1 MDREIYSTKRKALM
15 LNLDPSKYGTIAEIG
30 GGQEVARS
38 FFQAGGASGTIA
50 KTISAYD
57 KTFSDHLYNEGESGR
72 YVSLNRLEK
81 MLDAE
86 YKDLITVLGE
96 NRNPEVK
103 FFSFADTVETLS
115 YKKDNQGHGWMG
127 VKFDLS
133 KPGESNEVVIHVRLL
148 ENDAILQQ
156 YTLGALGV
164 NLIFACFYFHDRPN
178 VFLQSLLDNLD
189 TDRVEITM
197 ARMTGPD
204 LCYVDNRLLC
214 VQLVKNGMTP
224 AVMFDRK
231 GNVHQ
236 PADFLYKK
244 NALVLRGRFRPIT
257 YVGFDIL
264 KTSYSLFKE
273 DKNFSP
279 VNTLQICEITLNNI
293 LEQGEINEHDFLD
306 RVDLLNGMGQNVL
319 VSNFQEFYKL
329 VDYFNRFKLLNL
341 RIILGV
347 PTFKKVLEK
356 KYYTNLRGGI
366 LEAMGRM
373 FPENTRFYIYP
384 ALDRATGKV
393 LLVDDV
399 EMEPDVKH
407 IFDYLVE
414 NRKIR
419 NLRQAKTKWLSI
431 NPDEVL
437 RLIQIKDSLWETMVP
452 KYVSKRIKEKKIFG
466 YKESATDL
474 SKSSERDC
482 INPQ

>member
-1 MDREIYSTKRKALM
+1 MEREVYSIKRKALM
-15 LNLDPSKYGTIAEIG
+15 LNLDASKYGTIAEIG
-30 GGQEVARS
+30 GGQEVARA

-57 KTFSDHLYNEGESGR
+57 KTFSDHLYNSGKSGR
-72 YVSLNRLEK
+72 YVSLTRLSQ

-86 YKDLITVLGE
+86 YNELTSVLGK
-96 NRNPEVK
+96 NRDLEVK
-103 FFSFADTVETLS
+103 FFSFANTVETLN
-115 YKKDNQGHGWMG
+115 YKKDNQGNGWLG
-127 VKFDLS
+127 VKFELS
-133 KPGESNEVVIHVRLL
+133 KPGIPNEVVIHVRLL
-148 ENDAILQQ
+148 ENDALLQQ
-156 YTLGALGV
+156 YSLGSLGV

-224 AVMFDRK
+224 AVMFDRH
-231 GNVHQ
+231 GHVHQ
-236 PADFLYKK
+236 PSDFLYKK
-244 NALVLRGRFRPIT
+244 NALVLRGRFKPIT

-264 KTSYSLFKE
+264 KTSYALFKK
-273 DKNFSP
+273 DKNFSQN
-279 VNTLQICEITLNNI
+279 NTLQICEITLNNLI
-293 LEQGEINEHDFLD
+293 EEGEINERDFLD

-347 PTFKKVLEK
+347 PTFKRVLEK

-384 ALDRATGKV
+384 AVDRATGNI

-407 IFDYLVE
+407 IFNYLVD

-419 NLRQAKTKWLSI
+419 NLRQAKTQWLSI

-437 RLIQIKDSLWETMVP
+437 RLIEANDPKWLDMVP
-452 KYVSKRIKEKKIFG
+452 KYVSKRIISNKIFG
-466 YKESATDL
+466 YKDTLSIKKK
-474 SKSSERDC
+474 SKSDC
-482 INPQ
+482 

>member
-1 MDREIYSTKRKALM
+1 MEREIYSTKRKALL
-15 LNLDPSKYGTIAEIG
+15 LNLDSSIYGSVAEIG
-30 GGQEVARS
+30 GGQEVART

-57 KTFSDHLYNEGESGR
+57 KTFSDHLYNKGESGR
-72 YVSLNRLEK
+72 YVSFNRLKK
-81 MLDAE
+81 MLDEE
-86 YKDLITVLGE
+86 YSELKTILGE
-96 NRNPEVK
+96 KLESRVR
-103 FFSFADTVETLS
+103 FFSFANTVETLN
-115 YKKDNQGHGWMG
+115 YQKTNQGHGWLG
-127 VKFDLS
+127 VKFELS
-133 KPGESNEVVIHVRLL
+133 GPGKPNEVVIHVRLL
-148 ENDAILQQ
+148 ENDAVLQQ

-164 NLIFACFYFHDRPN
+164 NLIFACYHYADKPN

-204 LCYVDNRLLC
+204 LSYVDNRLLC
-214 VQLVKNGMTP
+214 VQLVKNRMTP
-224 AVMFDRK
+224 AVMFDRY
-231 GNVHQ
+231 GDVHQ
-236 PADFLYKK
+236 PGDFLYKK

-264 KTSYSLFKE
+264 KTSYALFKE

-279 VNTLQICEITLNNI
+279 DNTLQICEITLNNL
-293 LEQGEINEHDFLD
+293 LEEGEINERDFLD

-319 VSNFQEFYKL
+319 VSSFKEFYKL
-329 VDYFNRFKLLNL
+329 VDYFGRFKIYNL
-341 RIILGV
+341 RVILGV

-356 KYYTNLRGGI
+356 KYYTHLRGGI

-384 ALDRATGKV
+384 ALDRETEKV

-407 IFDYLVE
+407 VFNYLVD

-419 NLRQAKTKWLSI
+419 NLRKAKTKWLPI
-431 NPDEVL
+431 DPREVL
-437 RLIQIKDSLWETMVP
+437 RLIEARDDRWEQMVP
-452 KYVSKRIKEKKIFG
+452 KYVSKQIKTKKIFG
-466 YKESATDL
+466 YKG
-474 SKSSERDC
+474 
-482 INPQ
+482 

>member
-1 MDREIYSTKRKALM
+1 MGREIFSTKRKALL
-15 LNLDPSKYGTIAEIG
+15 LNLDRTKYGTIAEIG
-30 GGQEVARS
+30 GGQEVARY
-38 FFQAGGASGTIA
+38 FFQVGGASGTIA

-57 KTFSDHLYNEGESGR
+57 KTFSDHLYNQGKSDR
-72 YVSLNRLEK
+72 YVSQSRLEK
-81 MLDAE
+81 MIDCE
-86 YKDLITVLGE
+86 YRELLTVLTE
-96 NRNPEVK
+96 KREPDVR
-103 FFSFADTVETLS
+103 FFAFANTVETLNF
-115 YKKDNQGHGWMG
+115 KKTNQGQGWLG
-127 VKFDLS
+127 VKFELT
-133 KPGESNEVVIHVRLL
+133 KPGDPNEVVIHVRLL
-148 ENDAILQQ
+148 ENDGVLQQ
-156 YTLGALGV
+156 QTLGILGI
-164 NLIFACFYFHDRPN
+164 NLIFACFHYHDRPN
-178 VFLQSLLDNLD
+178 IFLQSLLDNLD
-189 TDRVEITM
+189 PDRVEITM

-224 AVMFDRK
+224 AVMFDRH
-231 GNVHQ
+231 GEVHQ

-264 KTSYSLFKE
+264 KTSYALFKE

-279 VNTLQICEITLNNI
+279 HNTLQICEITLNNL
-293 LEQGEINEHDFLD
+293 LEEGEINERDFLD

-347 PTFKKVLEK
+347 PTFRRVMQK
-356 KYYTNLRGGI
+356 KYYENLRGGI

-384 ALDRATGKV
+384 ALDRKTGKI

-399 EMEPDVKH
+399 EMESDVKH
-407 IFDYLVE
+407 IFDFLVD

-419 NLRQAKTKWLSI
+419 NLRQAKTQWLHI
-431 NPDEVL
+431 TPQEVL
-437 RLIQIKDSLWETMVP
+437 KLIEANNPSWEKMVP
-452 KYVSKRIKEKKIFG
+452 KYVSKTIKEKRLFG
-466 YKESATDL
+466 YKG
-474 SKSSERDC
+474 
-482 INPQ
+482 

>member
-1 MDREIYSTKRKALM
+1 MEREVFSTKRKALM
-15 LNLDPSKYGTIAEIG
+15 LNLDSTKYGTIAEIG

-72 YVSLNRLEK
+72 YVSLSRLEK
-81 MLDAE
+81 MLQAE
-86 YKDLITVLGE
+86 YNDLLQVLGE
-96 NRNPEVK
+96 KRSLDLK
-103 FFSFADTVETLS
+103 FFSFADTVETLNYQKS
-115 YKKDNQGHGWMG
+115 NQGHGWMG
-127 VKFDLS
+127 VKFEHS
-133 KPGESNEVVIHVRLL
+133 KLGEPNEVVIHVRLL
-148 ENDAILQQ
+148 ENDGLLQQ
-156 YTLGALGV
+156 YTLGTLGV
-164 NLIFACFYFHDRPN
+164 NLIFACFHYHDRPN

-214 VQLVKNGMTP
+214 VQLVKNEMTP
-224 AVMFDRK
+224 AVMFDRY
-231 GNVHQ
+231 GEVHQ

-264 KTSYSLFKE
+264 KTSYALFKE
-273 DKNFSP
+273 DKNFTP
-279 VNTLQICEITLNNI
+279 HNTLQICEITLNNL
-293 LEQGEINEHDFLD
+293 LEEGEIDERDFLN

-319 VSNFQEFYKL
+319 VSNFQEFYKV
-329 VDYFNRFKLLNL
+329 VDYFNRFKILNL

-347 PTFKKVLEK
+347 PTFRRVMEK
-356 KYYTNLRGGI
+356 KYYTCLRGGI

-373 FPENTRFYIYP
+373 FPDNTRFYIYP
-384 ALDRATGKV
+384 ALDRETGKI

-399 EMEPDVKH
+399 ELEPDVKH
-407 IFDYLVE
+407 IFDYLVD

-419 NLRQAKTKWLSI
+419 NLRQAKTKWLHI
-431 NPDEVL
+431 TPNEVL
-437 RLIQIKDSLWETMVP
+437 KLMHSNDNRWESMVP
-452 KYVSKRIKEKKIFG
+452 KYVSKTIKEKKIFG
-466 YKESATDL
+466 YT
-474 SKSSERDC
+474 
-482 INPQ
+482 

>member
-1 MDREIYSTKRKALM
+1 MEREVFSTKRKALI
-15 LNLDPSKYGTIAEIG
+15 LNLDSTKYGTIAEIG
-30 GGQEVARS
+30 GGQEVARA

-57 KTFSDHLYNEGESGR
+57 KTFSDHLYNSGESGR
-72 YVSLNRLEK
+72 YVSLDRLEK
-81 MLDAE
+81 MLNAE
-86 YKDLITVLGE
+86 FFELLKVLGE
-96 NRNPEVK
+96 KRSPDLK
-103 FFSFADTVETLS
+103 FFSFADTVETLN
-115 YKKDNQGHGWMG
+115 YKKTNQGQGWLG
-127 VKFDLS
+127 IKFEHS
-133 KPGESNEVVIHVRLL
+133 KQGEPNEVVIHVRLL
-148 ENDAILQQ
+148 ENDGLLQQ
-156 YTLGALGV
+156 YTLGVLGV
-164 NLIFACFYFHDRPN
+164 NLIFACFHYHDRPN
-178 VFLQSLLDNLD
+178 VFLQSLFDNLD

-224 AVMFDRK
+224 AVMFDRS

-264 KTSYSLFKE
+264 KTSYALFKE

-279 VNTLQICEITLNNI
+279 HNTLQICEITLNNL
-293 LEQGEINEHDFLD
+293 LEEGEMNERDFLD

-329 VDYFNRFKLLNL
+329 VDFFTRFNLLNL

-347 PTFKKVLEK
+347 PTFKKVMEK

-384 ALDRATGKV
+384 ALDRATGKI

-399 EMEPDVKH
+399 ELDPDVKH
-407 IFDYLVE
+407 IFNYLVD

-419 NLRQAKTKWLSI
+419 NLRQAKTKWLHI
-431 NPDEVL
+431 TPNEVL
-437 RLIQIKDSLWETMVP
+437 RLMHSNDKRWETMVP
-452 KYVSKRIKEKKIFG
+452 KYVSKRIKERKIFG
-466 YKESATDL
+466 Y
-474 SKSSERDC
+474 
-482 INPQ
+482 

>member
-1 MDREIYSTKRKALM
+1 MEREVYSTKRKALM
-15 LNLDPSKYGTIAEIG
+15 LNLDNTKYGTIAEIG

-57 KTFSDHLYNEGESGR
+57 KTFSDHLYNEGDSGR

-81 MLDAE
+81 MLQAE
-86 YKDLITVLGE
+86 YNDLLQVLGE
-96 NRNPEVK
+96 KRNPDLN
-103 FFSFADTVETLS
+103 FFSFADTVETLNYQKS
-115 YKKDNQGHGWMG
+115 NQGHGWMG
-127 VKFDLS
+127 VKFEHS
-133 KPGESNEVVIHVRLL
+133 KLGEPNEVVIHVRLL
-148 ENDAILQQ
+148 ENDGLLQQ
-156 YTLGALGV
+156 YTLGTLGV
-164 NLIFACFYFHDRPN
+164 NLIFACFHYHDRPN

-214 VQLVKNGMTP
+214 VQLVKNKMTP
-224 AVMFDRK
+224 AVMFDRH
-231 GNVHQ
+231 GEVHQ

-264 KTSYSLFKE
+264 KTSYALFKE

-279 VNTLQICEITLNNI
+279 HNTLQICEITLNNL
-293 LEQGEINEHDFLD
+293 LEEGEIDERDFLN

-319 VSNFQEFYKL
+319 VSNFQEFYKV
-329 VDYFNRFKLLNL
+329 VDYFNRFKILNL
-341 RIILGV
+341 RVILGV
-347 PTFKKVLEK
+347 PTFRKVMEK
-356 KYYTNLRGGI
+356 KYYTCLRGGI

-373 FPENTRFYIYP
+373 FPDNTRFYIYP
-384 ALDRATGKV
+384 ALDRKTGKI

-399 EMEPDVKH
+399 ELEPDVKH
-407 IFDYLVE
+407 IFDYLVD

-419 NLRQAKTKWLSI
+419 NLRQAKTKWLHI
-431 NPDEVL
+431 TPNEVL
-437 RLIQIKDSLWETMVP
+437 KLMHSNDKRWESMVP
-452 KYVSKRIKEKKIFG
+452 KYVANQIKEKKIFG
-466 YKESATDL
+466 YK
-474 SKSSERDC
+474 
-482 INPQ
+482 

>member
-1 MDREIYSTKRKALM
+1 MEREVFSTKRKALM
-15 LNLDPSKYGTIAEIG
+15 LNLDSTKYGTIAEIG

-72 YVSLNRLEK
+72 YVSLSRLEK
-81 MLDAE
+81 MLQAE
-86 YKDLITVLGE
+86 YNDLLQVLGE
-96 NRNPEVK
+96 KRSSDLK
-103 FFSFADTVETLS
+103 FFSFADTVETLNYQKS
-115 YKKDNQGHGWMG
+115 NQGHGWMG
-127 VKFDLS
+127 VKFEHS
-133 KPGESNEVVIHVRLL
+133 KLGDPNEVVIHVRLL
-148 ENDAILQQ
+148 ENDGLLQQ
-156 YTLGALGV
+156 YTLGTLGV
-164 NLIFACFYFHDRPN
+164 NLIFACFHYHDRPN

-214 VQLVKNGMTP
+214 VQLVKNEMTP
-224 AVMFDRK
+224 AVMFDRY
-231 GNVHQ
+231 GEVHQ

-264 KTSYSLFKE
+264 KTSYALFKE
-273 DKNFSP
+273 DKNFTP
-279 VNTLQICEITLNNI
+279 HNTLQICEITLNNL
-293 LEQGEINEHDFLD
+293 LEEGEIDERDFLN

-319 VSNFQEFYKL
+319 VSNFQEFYKV
-329 VDYFNRFKLLNL
+329 VDYFNRFKILNL

-347 PTFKKVLEK
+347 PTFRRVMEK
-356 KYYTNLRGGI
+356 KYYTCLRGGI

-373 FPENTRFYIYP
+373 FPDNTRFYIYP
-384 ALDRATGKV
+384 ALDRETGKI

-399 EMEPDVKH
+399 ELEPDVKH
-407 IFDYLVE
+407 IFDYLVD

-419 NLRQAKTKWLSI
+419 NLRQAKTKWLHI
-431 NPDEVL
+431 TPNEVL
-437 RLIQIKDSLWETMVP
+437 KLMHSNDNRWESMVP
-452 KYVSKRIKEKKIFG
+452 KYVSKTIKEKKIFG
-466 YKESATDL
+466 YT
-474 SKSSERDC
+474 
-482 INPQ
+482 

>member
-1 MDREIYSTKRKALM
+1 MEREIFTTKRKALM
-15 LNLDPSKYGTIAEIG
+15 LNLDDTKYGTIAEIG
-30 GGQEVARS
+30 GGQEVARA

-57 KTFSDHLYNEGESGR
+57 KTFSDHLYNQGQSGR
-72 YVSLNRLEK
+72 YVSLNRLEQ
-81 MLDAE
+81 MLEAE
-86 YKDLITVLGE
+86 YNDLNTVLGE
-96 NRNPEVK
+96 KRDPKLK
-103 FFSFADTVETLS
+103 FFSFANTVETLN
-115 YKKDNQGHGWMG
+115 YQKNNQGHGWLG
-127 VKFDLS
+127 VKFELS
-133 KPGESNEVVIHVRLL
+133 EPGKPNEVVIHVRLL
-148 ENDAILQQ
+148 ENDGLLQQ

-164 NLIFACFYFHDRPN
+164 NLIFACFYYHDRPN

-224 AVMFDRK
+224 AVMFDRFGK
-231 GNVHQ
+231 VHQ

-264 KTSYSLFKE
+264 KTSYALFKE

-279 VNTLQICEITLNNI
+279 HNTLQICEITLNNL
-293 LEQGEINEHDFLD
+293 LEEGEINERDFLD

-319 VSNFQEFYKL
+319 VSNFQEFYKV
-329 VDYFNRFKLLNL
+329 VDYFTRFKLLNL
-341 RIILGV
+341 RVILGV
-347 PTFKKVLEK
+347 PTFKKVMEK

-373 FPENTRFYIYP
+373 FPDNTRFYIYP
-384 ALDRATGKV
+384 ALDRETGKIV
-393 LLVDDV
+393 LVDDV
-399 EMEPDVKH
+399 ELEPDVKH
-407 IFDYLVE
+407 IFNYLVD

-419 NLRQAKTKWLSI
+419 NLRQAKTKWLYI
-431 NPDEVL
+431 TPNEVL
-437 RLIQIKDSLWETMVP
+437 RLMHANDPLWETMVP
-452 KYVSKRIKEKKIFG
+452 KYVSKRIKDRKIFG
-466 YKESATDL
+466 YTDSV
-474 SKSSERDC
+474 SKSKGTKREC
-482 INPQ
+482 

>member
-1 MDREIYSTKRKALM
+1 MEREVFSIKRKALM
-15 LNLDPSKYGTIAEIG
+15 LNLDATKYGTIAEIG
-30 GGQEVARS
+30 GGQEVARA

-57 KTFSDHLYNEGESGR
+57 KTFSDHLYNSGKSGR
-72 YVSLNRLEK
+72 YVSLSRLNQ

-86 YKDLITVLGE
+86 YNELFSVLGKKHDSK
-96 NRNPEVK
+96 VK
-103 FFSFADTVETLS
+103 FFSFANTVETLN
-115 YKKDNQGHGWMG
+115 YKKDNQGNGWLG
-127 VKFDLS
+127 VKFDLT
-133 KPGESNEVVIHVRLL
+133 KPGEPNEVVIHVRLH
-148 ENDAILQQ
+148 ENDALLQQ
-156 YTLGALGV
+156 YTLGSLGV
-164 NLIFACFYFHDRPN
+164 NLIFACFYYHDRPN

-224 AVMFDRK
+224 AVMFDK
-231 GNVHQ
+231 NGNVHQ
-236 PADFLYKK
+236 PSDFLYKK
-244 NALVLRGRFRPIT
+244 NALVLRGRFKPIT

-264 KTSYSLFKE
+264 KTSYALFKK
-273 DKNFSP
+273 DKNFSQD
-279 VNTLQICEITLNNI
+279 NTLQICEITLNNLI
-293 LEQGEINEHDFLD
+293 EEGEINERDFLD

-341 RIILGV
+341 RVILGV
-347 PTFKKVLEK
+347 PTFKRVLEK
-356 KYYTNLRGGI
+356 KYYANLRGGI

-373 FPENTRFYIYP
+373 FPANTRFYIYP
-384 ALDRATGKV
+384 AVDRATGNI

-399 EMEPDVKH
+399 EMEPDVRH
-407 IFDYLVE
+407 IFNFLVD

-419 NLRQAKTKWLSI
+419 NLRQAKTQWLSI

-437 RLIQIKDSLWETMVP
+437 RLIEANDPKWLEMVP
-452 KYVSKRIKEKKIFG
+452 RYVSKRIISKKIFG
-466 YKESATDL
+466 YKDKEA
-474 SKSSERDC
+474 
-482 INPQ
+482 N

>member
-15 LNLDPSKYGTIAEIG
+15 LNLDATKYGSIAEIG
-30 GGQEVARS
+30 GGQEVARA

-57 KTFSDHLYNEGESGR
+57 KTFSDHLYNKGESGR
-72 YVSLNRLEK
+72 YVSLARLEK
-81 MLDAE
+81 MLDGE
-86 YKDLITVLGE
+86 YNDLLAVLGAKRE
-96 NRNPEVK
+96 PNMK
-103 FFSFADTVETLS
+103 FFSFADTVETLN
-115 YKKDNQGHGWMG
+115 YRKDNMGHGWLG
-127 VKFDLS
+127 VKFELS
-133 KPGESNEVVIHVRLL
+133 KPGAPNEVVIHVRLL
-148 ENDAILQQ
+148 ENDAVLQQ
-156 YTLGALGV
+156 NTLGALGV
-164 NLIFACFYFHDRPN
+164 NLIFACFYFHDKPN
-178 VFLQSLLDNLD
+178 LFLQSLLDNLD

-197 ARMTGPD
+197 ARMTGLD

-224 AVMFDRK
+224 AVMFDRH

-264 KTSYSLFKE
+264 KTSYALFKE
-273 DKNFSP
+273 DKNFSSQ
-279 VNTLQICEITLNNI
+279 NTLQICEITLNNI
-293 LEQGEINEHDFLD
+293 LEEGEINERDFLD

-356 KYYTNLRGGI
+356 KYYTNLHGGI

-373 FPENTRFYIYP
+373 FPDNTRFYIYP
-384 ALDRATGKV
+384 ALDRATGKI

-399 EMEPDVKH
+399 EMESDVRH
-407 IFDYLVE
+407 IFNYLVD

-419 NLRQAKTKWLSI
+419 NLRQAKTKWLHI
-431 NPDEVL
+431 NPDEVI
-437 RLIQIKDSLWETMVP
+437 RLMLANDSRWEDMVP
-452 KYVSKRIKEKKIFG
+452 RYVSKRIKEKKIFG
-466 YKESATDL
+466 YAEITN
-474 SKSSERDC
+474 C
-482 INPQ
+482 

>member
-1 MDREIYSTKRKALM
+1 MEREIYTTKRKALM
-15 LNLDPSKYGTIAEIG
+15 LNLDDTKYGTIAEIG

-57 KTFSDHLYNEGESGR
+57 KTFSDHLYNQGESGR
-72 YVSLNRLEK
+72 YVSLNRLEQ
-81 MLDAE
+81 MLEAE
-86 YKDLITVLGE
+86 YNELNTVLASKRE
-96 NRNPEVK
+96 PRVK
-103 FFSFADTVETLS
+103 FFSFANTVETLN
-115 YKKDNQGHGWMG
+115 YQKTNQGHGWLG
-127 VKFDLS
+127 VKFELS
-133 KPGESNEVVIHVRLL
+133 DQGKPNEVVIHVRLL
-148 ENDAILQQ
+148 ENDALLQQ

-164 NLIFACFYFHDRPN
+164 NLIFACFYYHDRPN

-224 AVMFDRK
+224 AVMFDRY
-231 GNVHQ
+231 GDVHQ
-236 PADFLYKK
+236 PADFLYKR

-264 KTSYSLFKE
+264 KTSYGLFKE

-279 VNTLQICEITLNNI
+279 SNTLQICEITLNNL
-293 LEQGEINEHDFLD
+293 LEEGEINERDFLD

-319 VSNFQEFYKL
+319 VSNFKEFYKL
-329 VDYFNRFKLLNL
+329 VDYFSRFKVLNL

-347 PTFKKVLEK
+347 PTFKKVMEK
-356 KYYTNLRGGI
+356 KYYSNLKGGI

-384 ALDRATGKV
+384 ALDRSTGKV

-399 EMEPDVKH
+399 ELEPDVKH

-419 NLRQAKTKWLSI
+419 NLRQAKTKWLYI

-437 RLIQIKDSLWETMVP
+437 RLIQNKDSKWETMVP
-452 KYVSKRIKEKKIFG
+452 KYVSKTIKQKKIFG
-466 YKESATDL
+466 YNQFH
-474 SKSSERDC
+474 SKSNDTKKNC
-482 INPQ
+482 

>member
-1 MDREIYSTKRKALM
+1 MSREIYSTKRKALM
-15 LNLDPSKYGTIAEIG
+15 LNLDRTKYGTIAEIG
-30 GGQEVARS
+30 GGQEVARY
-38 FFQAGGASGTIA
+38 FFQVGGASGTIA

-57 KTFSDHLYNEGESGR
+57 KTFSDHLYNKGKGDR
-72 YVSLNRLEK
+72 YVSLSRLEK
-81 MLDAE
+81 MIDCE
-86 YKDLITVLGE
+86 YRELLTVLDDKRE
-96 NRNPEVK
+96 TDVK
-103 FFSFADTVETLS
+103 FFAFANTVETLN
-115 YKKDNQGHGWMG
+115 YKKDNQAHGWLG
-127 VKFDLS
+127 VQFEIS
-133 KPGESNEVVIHVRLL
+133 KPGEPNEVVIHVRLL
-148 ENDAILQQ
+148 ENDGVLQQ
-156 YTLGALGV
+156 QTLGILGI
-164 NLIFACFYFHDRPN
+164 NLIFACFYYHDRPN
-178 VFLQSLLDNLD
+178 IFLQSLLDNLD
-189 TDRVEITM
+189 TDRIEITM

-204 LCYVDNRLLC
+204 LSYVDNRLLC

-224 AVMFDRK
+224 AVMFDRFGK
-231 GNVHQ
+231 VHQ
-236 PADFLYKK
+236 PSDFLYKK

-279 VNTLQICEITLNNI
+279 DNTLQICEITLNNL
-293 LEQGEINEHDFLD
+293 LEEGELNERDFLD

-347 PTFKKVLEK
+347 PTFKRVLEK
-356 KYYTNLRGGI
+356 KFYENLRGGI

-384 ALDRATGKV
+384 ALDRKSGKI

-419 NLRQAKTKWLSI
+419 NLRQAKTQCLHI
-431 NPDEVL
+431 TPQEDL
-437 RLIQIKDSLWETMVP
+437 RLIQAHDNSWEKMVRKYISKTIK
-452 KYVSKRIKEKKIFG
+452 KKRLFG
-466 YKESATDL
+466 YKG
-474 SKSSERDC
+474 
-482 INPQ
+482 

>member
-1 MDREIYSTKRKALM
+1 MNREIYSTKRKALM
-15 LNLDPSKYGTIAEIG
+15 LNLDASKYGTIAEIG
-30 GGQEVARS
+30 GGQEVARA

-57 KTFSDHLYNEGESGR
+57 KTFSDHLYNKGESGR
-72 YVSLNRLEK
+72 YVSLARLEK

-86 YKDLITVLGE
+86 YNDMITVLGE
-96 NRNPEVK
+96 KHDANIK
-103 FFSFADTVETLS
+103 FFSFANTVETLN
-115 YKKDNQGHGWMG
+115 YQKDNQGHGWLG
-127 VKFDLS
+127 VKFELTKS
-133 KPGESNEVVIHVRLL
+133 RHPNEVVIHVRLL

-164 NLIFACFYFHDRPN
+164 NLIFACFYYHDKPN

-204 LCYVDNRLLC
+204 LEYVDNRLLC

-264 KTSYSLFKE
+264 KTSYALFKE

-279 VNTLQICEITLNNI
+279 KNTLQICEITLNNL
-293 LEQGEINEHDFLD
+293 LEEGEINERDFLD

-341 RIILGV
+341 RVILGV

-356 KYYTNLRGGI
+356 KYYNNLRGGI

-373 FPENTRFYIYP
+373 FPENTRIYIYP
-384 ALDRATGKV
+384 ALDRKSGKI

-399 EMEPDVKH
+399 EMEADVRH
-407 IFDYLVE
+407 IFNYLVY

-419 NLRQAKTKWLSI
+419 NLRQAKIKWLHI
-431 NPDEVL
+431 TPDEVL
-437 RLIQIKDSLWETMVP
+437 RLMNANDNQWEKMVP
-452 KYVSKRIKEKKIFG
+452 KYVSKRIKALKIFG
-466 YKESATDL
+466 YKG
-474 SKSSERDC
+474 
-482 INPQ
+482 

>member
-1 MDREIYSTKRKALM
+1 MEREVFSTKRKALM
-15 LNLDPSKYGTIAEIG
+15 LNLDSTKYGTIAEIG

-72 YVSLNRLEK
+72 YVSLSRLEK
-81 MLDAE
+81 MLQAE
-86 YKDLITVLGE
+86 YNDLLQVLGE
-96 NRNPEVK
+96 KRSLDLK
-103 FFSFADTVETLS
+103 FFSFADTVETLNYQKS
-115 YKKDNQGHGWMG
+115 NQGHGWMG
-127 VKFDLS
+127 VKFEHS
-133 KPGESNEVVIHVRLL
+133 KLGDPNEVVIHVRLL
-148 ENDAILQQ
+148 ENDGLLQQ
-156 YTLGALGV
+156 YTLGTLGV
-164 NLIFACFYFHDRPN
+164 NLIFACFHYHDRPN

-214 VQLVKNGMTP
+214 VQLVKNEMTP
-224 AVMFDRK
+224 AVMFDRY
-231 GNVHQ
+231 GEVHQ

-264 KTSYSLFKE
+264 KTSYALFKE
-273 DKNFSP
+273 DKNFTP
-279 VNTLQICEITLNNI
+279 HNTLQICEITLNNL
-293 LEQGEINEHDFLD
+293 LEEGEIDERDFLN

-319 VSNFQEFYKL
+319 VSNFQEFYKV
-329 VDYFNRFKLLNL
+329 VDYFNRFKILNL

-347 PTFKKVLEK
+347 PTFRRVMEK
-356 KYYTNLRGGI
+356 KYYTCLRGGI

-373 FPENTRFYIYP
+373 FPDNTRFYIYP
-384 ALDRATGKV
+384 ALDRETGKI

-399 EMEPDVKH
+399 ELEPDVKH
-407 IFDYLVE
+407 IFDYLVD

-419 NLRQAKTKWLSI
+419 NLRQAKTKWLHI
-431 NPDEVL
+431 TPNEVL
-437 RLIQIKDSLWETMVP
+437 KLMHSNDNRWESMVP
-452 KYVSKRIKEKKIFG
+452 KYVSKTIKEKKIFG
-466 YKESATDL
+466 YT
-474 SKSSERDC
+474 
-482 INPQ
+482 

>member
-1 MDREIYSTKRKALM
+1 MGREIFSTKRKALL
-15 LNLDPSKYGTIAEIG
+15 LNLDRTKYGTIAEIG
-30 GGQEVARS
+30 GGQEVARY
-38 FFQAGGASGTIA
+38 FFQVGGASGTIA

-57 KTFSDHLYNEGESGR
+57 KTFSDHLYNQGNSDR
-72 YVSLNRLEK
+72 YVSQSRLEK
-81 MLDAE
+81 MIDCE
-86 YKDLITVLGE
+86 YRELLTVLTDKRE
-96 NRNPEVK
+96 PDIR
-103 FFSFADTVETLS
+103 FFAFANTVETLNF
-115 YKKDNQGHGWMG
+115 KKNNQGHGWLG
-127 VKFDLS
+127 VKFELT
-133 KPGESNEVVIHVRLL
+133 KPGKPNEVVIHVRLL
-148 ENDAILQQ
+148 ENDGVLQQ
-156 YTLGALGV
+156 QTLGILGI
-164 NLIFACFYFHDRPN
+164 NLIFACFHYHDRPN
-178 VFLQSLLDNLD
+178 IFLQSLLDNLD

-224 AVMFDRK
+224 AVMFDRH
-231 GNVHQ
+231 GEVHQ

-264 KTSYSLFKE
+264 KTSYALFKE

-279 VNTLQICEITLNNI
+279 HNTLQICEITLNNL
-293 LEQGEINEHDFLD
+293 LEEGELNERDFLD

-329 VDYFNRFKLLNL
+329 VDYFTRFKLLNL

-347 PTFKKVLEK
+347 PTFRRVMEK
-356 KYYTNLRGGI
+356 KYYENLRGGI

-384 ALDRATGKV
+384 ALDRKTGKI

-407 IFDYLVE
+407 IFDFLVD

-419 NLRQAKTKWLSI
+419 NLRQAKTQWLHI
-431 NPDEVL
+431 TPQEVL
-437 RLIQIKDSLWETMVP
+437 NLIEANNPNWEKMVP
-452 KYVSKRIKEKKIFG
+452 KYVSKTIKEKKLFG
-466 YKESATDL
+466 YKG
-474 SKSSERDC
+474 
-482 INPQ
+482 

>member
-1 MDREIYSTKRKALM
+1 MNREIYSTKRKALM
-15 LNLDPSKYGTIAEIG
+15 LNLDSSKYGTIAEIG
-30 GGQEVARS
+30 GGQEVART

-57 KTFSDHLYNEGESGR
+57 KTFSDHLYNKGESGR
-72 YVSLNRLEK
+72 YVSLARLEK
-81 MLDAE
+81 MLDGE
-86 YKDLITVLGE
+86 YNDLLAVLGE
-96 NRNPEVK
+96 KRNTKVK
-103 FFSFADTVETLS
+103 FFSFADTVETLNYS
-115 YKKDNQGHGWMG
+115 KTNEGQGWLG
-127 VKFDLS
+127 VKFELS
-133 KPGESNEVVIHVRLL
+133 KPGEPNEVIIHVRLL
-148 ENDAILQQ
+148 ENDSLLQQ

-164 NLIFACFYFHDRPN
+164 NLIFACFYYHDKPN
-178 VFLQSLLDNLD
+178 IFLQSLLDNLD
-189 TDRVEITM
+189 TDRIEITM

-204 LCYVDNRLLC
+204 LEYVDNRLLC

-231 GNVHQ
+231 GDVHQ
-236 PADFLYKK
+236 PSDFLYKK

-264 KTSYSLFKE
+264 KTSYALFKE

-279 VNTLQICEITLNNI
+279 KNTLQICEITLNNL
-293 LEQGEINEHDFLD
+293 LEEGEINERDFLD

-341 RIILGV
+341 RVILGV

-356 KYYTNLRGGI
+356 KYYVNLRGGI

-384 ALDRATGKV
+384 ALDRKTGKII
-393 LLVDDV
+393 LVDDI
-399 EMEPDVKH
+399 EMEADVRH
-407 IFDYLVE
+407 IFNYLVD

-419 NLRQAKTKWLSI
+419 NLRQAKIEWLHI
-431 NPDEVL
+431 TPDDVL
-437 RLIQIKDSLWETMVP
+437 RLMNDKDSQWEKMVP
-452 KYVSKRIKEKKIFG
+452 KYVSRRIKALKIFG
-466 YKESATDL
+466 YKG
-474 SKSSERDC
+474 
-482 INPQ
+482 

>member
-1 MDREIYSTKRKALM
+1 MEREVFSTKRKALM
-15 LNLDPSKYGTIAEIG
+15 LNLDNTKYGTIAEIG

-72 YVSLNRLEK
+72 YVSLTRLEK
-81 MLDAE
+81 MLQAE
-86 YKDLITVLGE
+86 YNDLLQVLGE
-96 NRNPEVK
+96 KRSSDLK
-103 FFSFADTVETLS
+103 FFSFADTVETLNYQKS
-115 YKKDNQGHGWMG
+115 NQGHGWMG
-127 VKFDLS
+127 VKFEHS
-133 KPGESNEVVIHVRLL
+133 KLGEPNEVVIHVRLL
-148 ENDAILQQ
+148 ENDGLLQQ
-156 YTLGALGV
+156 YTLGTLGV
-164 NLIFACFYFHDRPN
+164 NLIFACFHYHDRPN

-214 VQLVKNGMTP
+214 VQLVKNEMTP
-224 AVMFDRK
+224 AVMFDRY
-231 GNVHQ
+231 GEVHQ

-264 KTSYSLFKE
+264 KTSYALFKE

-279 VNTLQICEITLNNI
+279 HNTLQICEITLNNL
-293 LEQGEINEHDFLD
+293 LEEGEIDERDFLN

-319 VSNFQEFYKL
+319 VSNFQEFYKV
-329 VDYFNRFKLLNL
+329 VDYFNRFKILNL
-341 RIILGV
+341 RVILGV
-347 PTFKKVLEK
+347 PTFRRVMEK
-356 KYYTNLRGGI
+356 KYYTCLRGGI

-373 FPENTRFYIYP
+373 FPDNTRFYIYP
-384 ALDRATGKV
+384 ALDRETGKI

-399 EMEPDVKH
+399 ELEPDVKH
-407 IFDYLVE
+407 IFDYLVD

-419 NLRQAKTKWLSI
+419 NLRQAKTKWLHI
-431 NPDEVL
+431 TPNEVL
-437 RLIQIKDSLWETMVP
+437 KLMHSNDKRWETMVP
-452 KYVSKRIKEKKIFG
+452 KYVSKTIREKKIFG
-466 YKESATDL
+466 YS
-474 SKSSERDC
+474 
-482 INPQ
+482 

>member
-1 MDREIYSTKRKALM
+1 MEREVFSTKRKALM
-15 LNLDPSKYGTIAEIG
+15 LNLDSTKYGTIAEIG

-72 YVSLNRLEK
+72 YVSLSRLEK
-81 MLDAE
+81 MLQAE
-86 YKDLITVLGE
+86 YNDLLQVLGE
-96 NRNPEVK
+96 KRSSDLK
-103 FFSFADTVETLS
+103 FFSFADTVETLNYQKS
-115 YKKDNQGHGWMG
+115 NQGHGWMG
-127 VKFDLS
+127 VKFEHS
-133 KPGESNEVVIHVRLL
+133 KLGEPNEVVIHVRLL
-148 ENDAILQQ
+148 ENDGLLQQ
-156 YTLGALGV
+156 YTLGTLGV
-164 NLIFACFYFHDRPN
+164 NLIFACFHYHDRPN

-214 VQLVKNGMTP
+214 VQLVKNEMTP
-224 AVMFDRK
+224 AVMFDRY
-231 GNVHQ
+231 GEVHQ

-264 KTSYSLFKE
+264 KTSYALFKE
-273 DKNFSP
+273 DKNFTP
-279 VNTLQICEITLNNI
+279 HNTLQICEITLNNL
-293 LEQGEINEHDFLD
+293 LEEGEIDERDFLN

-319 VSNFQEFYKL
+319 VSNFQEFYKV
-329 VDYFNRFKLLNL
+329 VDYFNRFKILNL

-347 PTFKKVLEK
+347 PTFRRVMEK
-356 KYYTNLRGGI
+356 KYYTCLRGGI

-373 FPENTRFYIYP
+373 FPDNTRFYIYP
-384 ALDRATGKV
+384 ALDRETGKI

-399 EMEPDVKH
+399 ELEPDVKH
-407 IFDYLVE
+407 IFDYLVD

-419 NLRQAKTKWLSI
+419 NLRQAKTKWLHI
-431 NPDEVL
+431 TPNEVL
-437 RLIQIKDSLWETMVP
+437 KLMHSNDNRWESMVP
-452 KYVSKRIKEKKIFG
+452 KYVSKTIKEKKIFG
-466 YKESATDL
+466 YT
-474 SKSSERDC
+474 
-482 INPQ
+482 

>member
-1 MDREIYSTKRKALM
+1 MEREVFSTKRKALM
-15 LNLDPSKYGTIAEIG
+15 LNLDSTKYGTIAEIG
-30 GGQEVARS
+30 GGQEVARA

-57 KTFSDHLYNEGESGR
+57 KTFSDHLYNSGESGR
-72 YVSLNRLEK
+72 YVSLDRLEK
-81 MLDAE
+81 MLNAE
-86 YKDLITVLGE
+86 FFELLKVLGE
-96 NRNPEVK
+96 KRSPDLK
-103 FFSFADTVETLS
+103 FFSFADTVETLN
-115 YKKDNQGHGWMG
+115 YKKTNQGQGWLG
-127 VKFDLS
+127 IKFEHS
-133 KPGESNEVVIHVRLL
+133 KQGEPNEVVIHVRLL
-148 ENDAILQQ
+148 ENDGLLQQ
-156 YTLGALGV
+156 YTLGVLGV
-164 NLIFACFYFHDRPN
+164 NLIFACFHYHDRPN
-178 VFLQSLLDNLD
+178 VFLQSLFDNLD

-224 AVMFDRK
+224 AVMFDRS

-264 KTSYSLFKE
+264 KTSYALFKE

-279 VNTLQICEITLNNI
+279 HNTLQICEITLNNL
-293 LEQGEINEHDFLD
+293 LEEGEMNERDFLD

-329 VDYFNRFKLLNL
+329 VDFFTRFNLLNL

-347 PTFKKVLEK
+347 PTFKKVMEK

-384 ALDRATGKV
+384 ALDRATGKI

-399 EMEPDVKH
+399 ELDPDVKH
-407 IFDYLVE
+407 IFNYLVD

-419 NLRQAKTKWLSI
+419 NLRQAKTKWLHI
-431 NPDEVL
+431 TPNEVL
-437 RLIQIKDSLWETMVP
+437 RLMHNNDKRWETMVP
-452 KYVSKRIKEKKIFG
+452 KYVSKRIKERKIFG
-466 YKESATDL
+466 Y
-474 SKSSERDC
+474 
-482 INPQ
+482 

>member
-1 MDREIYSTKRKALM
+1 MEREVYTTKRKALM
-15 LNLDPSKYGTIAEIG
+15 LNLDETKYGTIAEIG

-57 KTFSDHLYNEGESGR
+57 KTFSDHLYNQGESGR
-72 YVSLNRLEK
+72 YVSLNRLEQ
-81 MLDAE
+81 MLNAE
-86 YKDLITVLGE
+86 FKELQSVLGE
-96 NRNPEVK
+96 KRDPKVK
-103 FFSFADTVETLS
+103 FFSFANTVETLN
-115 YKKDNQGHGWMG
+115 YQKNNQGHGWLG
-127 VKFDLS
+127 VKFEHS
-133 KPGESNEVVIHVRLL
+133 KLGEPNEVVIHVRLH
-148 ENDAILQQ
+148 ENDALLQQ
-156 YTLGALGV
+156 YTLGTLGV
-164 NLIFACFYFHDRPN
+164 NLIFACFYYHDRPN

-224 AVMFDRK
+224 AVMFDRY

-264 KTSYSLFKE
+264 KTSYALFKE
-273 DKNFSP
+273 DKNFTP
-279 VNTLQICEITLNNI
+279 HNTLQICEITLNNL
-293 LEQGEINEHDFLD
+293 LEEGEINERDFLD

-319 VSNFQEFYKL
+319 VSSFREFYKL
-329 VDYFNRFKLLNL
+329 VDYFLRFKILNL

-356 KYYTNLRGGI
+356 KYYANLKGGI

-373 FPENTRFYIYP
+373 FPDNTRFYIYP
-384 ALDRATGKV
+384 ALDRATGKI

-399 EMEPDVKH
+399 DMEPDVKH
-407 IFDYLVE
+407 IFSYLVD

-419 NLRQAKTKWLSI
+419 NLRQAKSKWLHI
-431 NPDEVL
+431 RPDEVL
-437 RLIQIKDSLWETMVP
+437 RLINQDDSKWETMVP
-452 KYVSKRIKEKKIFG
+452 KYVSKRIKSKRIFG
-466 YKESATDL
+466 YKNDNAKGS
-474 SKSSERDC
+474 
-482 INPQ
+482 NPTSNC